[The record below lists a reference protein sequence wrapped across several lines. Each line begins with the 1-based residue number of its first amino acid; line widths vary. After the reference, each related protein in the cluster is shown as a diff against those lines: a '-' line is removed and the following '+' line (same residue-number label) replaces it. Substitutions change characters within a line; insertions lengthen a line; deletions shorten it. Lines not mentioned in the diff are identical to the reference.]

1 MQTKIAKQSKNST
14 GMLSVLMLTIM
25 IDVMGFGLIFPL
37 MPTLFLSTH
46 GLITGSIGTYGRYWY
61 YAIAVAAWPLGN
73 FFGTAYLGELS
84 DKYGRRKIL
93 IGCLAMVAA
102 SYLLAAVSIPMRSLW
117 LFMISRLLAGFFGG
131 SYDIAQAAIADISPP
146 NLKARNM
153 SMITFAAA
161 IGIILGPLISSFTGS
176 SQMISW
182 FSIATPFWIA
192 GILSLINMLWILFVF
207 VETFQSNAAKHI
219 HWVRVFTACKFI
231 FVDSRVRK
239 LGLVFFF
246 FILGWGF
253 YLQQIP
259 LVLEK
264 IFHFDAHLIGLF
276 FFVLGIGFALS
287 MIFIQ
292 PKLLKLYSMQTIY
305 KFGVLM
311 VAITLLLASV
321 ILTVK
326 LEWISVFVVGVF
338 FIIAYGCILALISSA
353 VTAGEQGQAMGGLGA
368 VGAIGFLVTGI
379 SLAVLTRISV
389 NLPIYCAV
397 GMYFISGILALVI
410 L

>member
-1 MQTKIAKQSKNST
+1 MTTKIMEQNKKST

-46 GLITGSIGTYGRYWY
+46 GLIAGGISTFGRYWY
-61 YAIAVAAWPLGN
+61 YAIAVATWPLGN

-102 SYLLAAVSIPMRSLW
+102 SYLIAAVSIPMHSLW
-117 LFMISRLLAGFFGG
+117 LFMFSRLLAGFFGG
-131 SYDIAQAAIADISPP
+131 SYDIAQAAIVDISPP
-146 NLKARNM
+146 DLKARNM

-182 FSIATPFWIA
+182 FSITTPFWIA
-192 GILSLINMLWILFVF
+192 GILSLINMLWILLVF
-207 VETFQSNAAKHI
+207 VETFQPNLEKHI
-219 HWVRVFTACKFI
+219 SWARVFTACKFI
-231 FVDSRVRK
+231 FVDKRVSK

-253 YLQQIP
+253 YVQQIP
-259 LVLEK
+259 LVLDK
-264 IFHFDAHLIGLF
+264 VFHFDAHLIGLF

-287 MIFIQ
+287 MIFVQ

-305 KFGVLM
+305 KLGVLA
-311 VAITLLLASV
+311 VAIILLLASV

-326 LEWISVFVVGVF
+326 LEWISVFLVGVF
-338 FIIAYGCILALISSA
+338 FIIAYGCILALISGA
-353 VTAGEQGQAMGGLGA
+353 VTANEQGQAMGGLGA

-379 SLAVLTRISV
+379 SLAVLTKISV

-397 GMYFISGILALVI
+397 GVYFISGILALII

>member
-1 MQTKIAKQSKNST
+1 MTTKIIEQHKSST

-25 IDVMGFGLIFPL
+25 VDVMGLCLIFPL
-37 MPTLFLSTH
+37 MPTLFLSAH
-46 GLITGSIGTYGRYWY
+46 GLIASGIGTYGRYWY

-102 SYLLAAVSIPMRSLW
+102 SYLIAAVAVNLHALW
-117 LFMISRLLAGFFGG
+117 FFMLSRLLAGFFGG
-131 SYDIAQAAIADISPP
+131 SYDIAQAAIADISSPD
-146 NLKARNM
+146 LKARNM

-161 IGIILGPLISSFTGS
+161 IGVILGPLISSFTGS
-176 SQMISW
+176 SQIISW
-182 FSIATPFWIA
+182 FSITTPFWIA
-192 GILSLINMLWILFVF
+192 GILSLINMVWILLVF
-207 VETFQSNAAKHI
+207 VETFQPNAEKHI
-219 HWVRVFTACKFI
+219 SWIKIFTACKFI
-231 FVDSRVRK
+231 FVDRRVRK
-239 LGLVFFF
+239 MGLIFFF

-276 FFVLGIGFALS
+276 FFVLGIGLALS

-311 VAITLLLASV
+311 VAITLLLASI

-326 LEWISVFVVGVF
+326 LEWIAVFVVGVF
-338 FIIAYGCILALISSA
+338 FIIAYGCILALISNA
-353 VTAGEQGQAMGGLGA
+353 VTENEQGQVMGGLGA
-368 VGAIGFLVTGI
+368 VGAIGFFVTGI
-379 SLAVLTRISV
+379 SLAVLTKISV

-397 GMYFISGILALVI
+397 GVYLISGILALVV